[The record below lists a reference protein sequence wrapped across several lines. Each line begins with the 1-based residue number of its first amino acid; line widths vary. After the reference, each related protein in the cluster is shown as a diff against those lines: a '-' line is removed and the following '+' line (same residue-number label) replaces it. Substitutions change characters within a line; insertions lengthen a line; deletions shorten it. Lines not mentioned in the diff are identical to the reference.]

1 MSTFEKIN
9 KVSVVIPVYNEEES
23 LPQLLERTIKS
34 CKQLEQ
40 EYELILVDDGSS
52 DNSAKM
58 LEEAAN
64 IEDNHVIAIILNRN
78 YGQHSAIMAGFNQ
91 ADGDLVITLD
101 ADLQNPPE
109 EIPRLVATAE
119 EGYDVVGTRRRN
131 RQDSWFRKTKA
142 TGRSMGDYGC
152 MLRAYRRHIIDAML
166 QCHERSTFIP
176 ILANTF
182 ARRTI
187 EIEVA
192 HAEREYGD
200 SKYSFLKLI
209 NLMYDLLTC
218 LTTAPLRLLSVVG
231 SVIAV
236 AGFLLA
242 VLLIVLRLIFGA
254 IWAADGVFTLFAI
267 LFMFIGAQFVA
278 MGLLGEYIGRIYN
291 DVRARPRYFIQKV
304 VGVKKPNKNQEED

>member
-109 EIPRLVATAE
+109 EIPV
-119 EGYDVVGTRRRN
+119 
-131 RQDSWFRKTKA
+131 
-142 TGRSMGDYGC
+142 
-152 MLRAYRRHIIDAML
+152 
-166 QCHERSTFIP
+166 
-176 ILANTF
+176 
-182 ARRTI
+182 
-187 EIEVA
+187 
-192 HAEREYGD
+192 
-200 SKYSFLKLI
+200 
-209 NLMYDLLTC
+209 
-218 LTTAPLRLLSVVG
+218 
-231 SVIAV
+231 
-236 AGFLLA
+236 
-242 VLLIVLRLIFGA
+242 
-254 IWAADGVFTLFAI
+254 
-267 LFMFIGAQFVA
+267 
-278 MGLLGEYIGRIYN
+278 
-291 DVRARPRYFIQKV
+291 
-304 VGVKKPNKNQEED
+304 